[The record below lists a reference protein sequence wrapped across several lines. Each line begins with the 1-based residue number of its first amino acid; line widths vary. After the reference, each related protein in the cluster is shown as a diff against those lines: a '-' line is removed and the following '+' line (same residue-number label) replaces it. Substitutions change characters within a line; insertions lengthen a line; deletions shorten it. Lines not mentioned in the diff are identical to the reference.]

1 MSTIVNANL
10 DDSASAL
17 KIAQAELLNACEAL
31 GLGPGVY
38 ERFKEP
44 QRVVIVS
51 IPIEMDSG
59 ECRSFI
65 GYRCQHTDVLGP
77 TKGGIRYHP
86 AVTLDEVK
94 ALAMWMTFK
103 CSLLSLPYGGGKG
116 GVVCNPKELSRGEL
130 ERLSRGYIRAIAD
143 NIGPE
148 KDIPAPDV
156 YTNSQIMGWMMD
168 EYSKIRGYYSPGVI
182 TGKPLVIGGSLGR
195 TEATARGC
203 VYTIQEA
210 ARKLSIDLESATAV
224 IQGFGNAGSFVA
236 KFLSEIGV
244 KIVGVSDSKGSAYNP
259 QGLDVRALVK
269 FKEETGSVLGFPGS
283 ENVPEEDFLALP
295 CDILV
300 PAALEN
306 VITGKVAE
314 RIQAKVVAE
323 AANGP
328 TTPNGDKVLLERGIF
343 VIPDILANAG
353 GVTVSYFEWVQNL
366 TQLSWTEEEVNARLK
381 RSMVEAFEK
390 MYAVYTQQNNNKT
403 PRLAAYM
410 VALQRIVDAARARG
424 WAC

>member
-1 MSTIVNANL
+1 MSIVVDANL
-10 DDSASAL
+10 DDSVSAFR
-17 KIAQAELLNACEAL
+17 IAQAELLHACEAL

-44 QRVVIVS
+44 QRVLVVS
-51 IPIEMDSG
+51 IPVEMDSG

-65 GYRCQHTDVLGP
+65 GYRAQHTDVMGP

-86 AVTLDEVK
+86 SVTLDEVK
-94 ALAMWMTFK
+94 ALSMWMTFK

-116 GVVCNPKELSRGEL
+116 GVVCNPKELSLGEL
-130 ERLSRGYIRAIAD
+130 ERLSRGYIRAISD

-156 YTNSQIMGWMMD
+156 YTNAQIMGWMMD
-168 EYSKIRGYYSPGVI
+168 EFSRIERRYSPGVI
-182 TGKPLVIGGSLGR
+182 TGKPLVLGGSLGR
-195 TEATARGC
+195 AEATARGC

-224 IQGFGNAGSFVA
+224 IQGFGNAGSYLA
-236 KFLSEIGV
+236 TLLAEIGV
-244 KIVGVSDSKGSAYNP
+244 RIVGVNDSKGSAYNP
-259 QGLDVRALVK
+259 KGLDAKALVK
-269 FKEETGSVLGFPGS
+269 FKEETGSVQGFPGS
-283 ENVPEEDFLALP
+283 ENVPAEDFLALP
-295 CDILV
+295 CDILI

-306 VITGKVAE
+306 VITSKVAR
-314 RIQAKVVAE
+314 RIQAKIVAE

-328 TTPNGDKVLLERGIF
+328 TTPRGDEVLLDRGIF

-366 TQLSWTEEEVNARLK
+366 TRLTWTEDEVNARLK
-381 RSMVEAFEK
+381 ASMVGAFEK
-390 MYAVYTQQNNNKT
+390 MYEVHSNQNKT

-424 WAC
+424 WTC

>member
-1 MSTIVNANL
+1 MSAVVDAHL
-10 DDSASAL
+10 DDSASAF
-17 KIAQAELLNACEAL
+17 KIAQAELYNACEAL

-44 QRVVIVS
+44 QRVIVVS
-51 IPIEMDSG
+51 IPVEMDSG
-59 ECRSFI
+59 EVRSFI
-65 GYRCQHTDVLGP
+65 GYRSQHTDVLGP
-77 TKGGIRYHP
+77 AKGGIRYHP
-86 AVTLDEVK
+86 SVTLDEVK
-94 ALAMWMTFK
+94 ALSMWMTFK
-103 CSLLSLPYGGGKG
+103 CALLSLPYGGGKG
-116 GVVCNPKELSRGEL
+116 GVVCNPKEMSRREL
-130 ERLSRGYIRAIAD
+130 EQLSRGYIRAIAD

-156 YTNSQIMGWMMD
+156 YTNAQVMGWMVD
-168 EYSKIRGYYSPGVI
+168 EYSKVVGKFSPGVI

-195 TEATARGC
+195 NEATARGC
-203 VYTIQEA
+203 FFTIQEA
-210 ARKLSIDLESATAV
+210 ARKLSIDLGSATAV

-244 KIVGVSDSKGSAYNP
+244 RIIGVSDSKGSAYNP
-259 QGLDVRALVK
+259 KGMDPNALIK
-269 FKEETGSVLGFPGS
+269 FKAETGTVVGFPGS

-306 VITGKVAE
+306 VITAKVAE
-314 RIQAKVVAE
+314 RIQAKVIAE

-328 TTPNGDKVLLERGIF
+328 TTPGGDEVLFERGIF

-366 TQLSWTEEEVNARLK
+366 TRLAWTEDEVNSRLK
-381 RSMVEAFEK
+381 MSMVDAFEK
-390 MYAVYTQQNNNKT
+390 VYAVYTSKKRT

-410 VALQRIVDAARARG
+410 VALQRLVDAARARG
-424 WAC
+424 WAV